1 VFRRLIGVRVT
12 RPATTDLEE
21 QHTMQLESRLRA
33 WEFVVSRAPQPK
45 NDNDGRQKVDRDT
58 GASLHVTELV
68 AMDDTGA
75 EVIKVTTAGE
85 PRVTTRQLVTVVKL
99 VATPWNID
107 GRGGVA
113 FRAGRSSPSPPVR
126 RLHLLWVRG
135 PALPGAVSDE
145 RLDDHRP

>member
-1 VFRRLIGVRVT
+1 
-12 RPATTDLEE
+12 
-21 QHTMQLESRLRA
+21 MQLEIKTEGV
-33 WEFVVSRAPQPK
+33 EFVVSRAPQPK
-45 NDNDGRQKVDRDT
+45 NDNDGRQKADRDT
-58 GASLHVTELV
+58 GAPLHVTELV

-113 FRAGRSSPSPPVR
+113 FRAEAISPVPS
-126 RLHLLWVRG
+126 
-135 PALPGAVSDE
+135 GAASASAAG
-145 RLDDHRP
+145 

>member
-1 VFRRLIGVRVT
+1 
-12 RPATTDLEE
+12 
-21 QHTMQLESRLRA
+21 MQLEIKTDGV
-33 WEFVVSRAPQPK
+33 EFVVSRAPQPK

-68 AMDDTGA
+68 AMDETGA

-85 PRVTTRQLVTVVKL
+85 PKVTTRQLVTVAKL

-113 FRAGRSSPSPPVR
+113 FRAESITLVQTGSSVASAVGSRSSTSAGGVR
-126 RLHLLWVRG
+126 
-135 PALPGAVSDE
+135 
-145 RLDDHRP
+145 